1 MKIARAKAAW
11 FEETGVR
18 LDASYH
24 LSEAR
29 SAQHDVESYG
39 KCKPLSK
46 VTERIFLGNR
56 FRRTY
61 VKDAQRG
68 YPYLTAS
75 DMTKSEPISG
85 VYLSKVHTGKVENL
99 MIQKD
104 WILVSCSGSIGRT
117 VYTNECFEGQIA
129 THDLIRIVPD
139 SREIPSGYLYSFLAS
154 KLGFALL
161 TQGTYGGVI
170 QHIEP
175 HHIANLPVPI
185 LSEDE
190 MRDIHKKIEQTAQ
203 LREQA
208 LSHLAEA
215 NKLLMSSCGL
225 PELTVQDYEY
235 FGANAANR
243 PTSTFSV
250 GRVSP
255 VSLAAWNYSQR
266 VNRLRARIEQN
277 VKTVP
282 LAECLE
288 GNRFFSTG
296 SFKRLEIDS
305 PTSIELI
312 NQSDI
317 FNNRVKGKQL
327 ARKYAGSQ
335 RLVEYGE
342 VLIAGVGTLGENETF
357 CRALFAGEELQ
368 GKLISGE
375 FIRMNTNGTV
385 PPGYLYAWL
394 ASEYGFRFIRSTQ
407 AGTKLCRPIPKLLA
421 EIPVPVLSPERVNEI
436 NQLVITAH
444 TKRYEALQL
453 ENQAI
458 HLVESAITGLQ

>member
-29 SAQHDVESYG
+29 SAQHAVESYG
-39 KCKPLSK
+39 KCNSLGK

-75 DMTKSEPISG
+75 DMTKLEPVSG
-85 VYLSKVHTGKVENL
+85 AYLSKVHTGKVTNL
-99 MIQKD
+99 MLQKG

-117 VYTNECFEGQIA
+117 VYTNEFFEGQVG
-129 THDLIRIVPD
+129 THDLIRIIPD
-139 SREIPSGYLYSFLAS
+139 NKKMLSGYLYSFLAS

-175 HHIANLPVPI
+175 HHIANLPVPL
-185 LSEDE
+185 LSETE
-190 MRDIHKKIEQTAQ
+190 MQTIHEKIEQTAR

-208 LSHLAEA
+208 IRQLAEA
-215 NKLLMSSCGL
+215 NELLMSSCEL
-225 PELTVQDYEY
+225 PALNVQDYEY

-243 PTSTFSV
+243 STSTFSV
-250 GRVSP
+250 KKVGP
-255 VSLAAWNYSQR
+255 ASLAAWNYSQR
-266 VNRLRARIEQN
+266 VDKLRARIQKN
-277 VKTVP
+277 VETVP
-282 LAECLE
+282 LADCLE

-317 FNNRVKGKQL
+317 FNNRIKGKQL

-342 VLIAGVGTLGENETF
+342 ILIAGVGTLGENETF
-357 CRALFAGEELQ
+357 CRALFAGEGLK

-421 EIPVPVLSPERVNEI
+421 EIPVPLLSAEKMDEI

-458 HLVESAITGLQ
+458 HLVESAITG